1 MGYKPHMANT
11 LGLDRIALAD
21 ASAVEARAILQQAL
35 AQPSVDVF
43 KKVASTMRAWAWK
56 ALTSR
61 RSDSELADWHD
72 LLRRLATRANDVD
85 QKLAARFEML
95 AELIHESIASAEISD
110 PKFVLQR
117 SHTRKM
123 LTLLAEAPD
132 KRLERSELGTQ
143 LGLQQANLTRVIN
156 MLVDAGLV
164 IKSMDGKRLV
174 VEITRAGEHEA
185 ARLTPSHS
193 PLSVDDYQ
201 SVQRLVHELIQ
212 EALSRHFAHGPLSFH
227 DPHLMPLPAI
237 RPIDPAL
244 PAGAIYSLRMAT
256 DRHVFVVKAS
266 SYPNKL
272 TYVDRLAKAFPDQP
286 NNPALA
292 HSMLPSPAFLAFKH
306 QADDA

>member
-1 MGYKPHMANT
+1 MANT

-164 IKSMDGKRLV
+164 IKSMDGKRVV

-193 PLSVDDYQ
+193 PLSVDDFL
-201 SVQRLVHELIQ
+201 SVQRIIQ
-212 EALSRHFAHGPLSFH
+212 EEISRQFAHGYLPFH
-227 DPHLMPLPAI
+227 DPHSLPLPNV
-237 RPIDPAL
+237 RPADPPT
-244 PAGAIYSLRMAT
+244 PAGAIIGLRIAT

-272 TYVDRLAKAFPDQP
+272 TYVDCLAKAFPDQP